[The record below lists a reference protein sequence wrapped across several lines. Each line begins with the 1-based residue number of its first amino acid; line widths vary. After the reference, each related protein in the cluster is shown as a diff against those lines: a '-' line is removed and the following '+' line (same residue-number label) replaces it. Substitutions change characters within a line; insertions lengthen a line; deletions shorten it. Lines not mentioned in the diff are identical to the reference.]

1 MAHPNTLEE
10 GYSRRDKSCI
20 SRLGDG
26 RRLGKDVF
34 HFSVMCGHLKLGTP
48 YTIAMM
54 TYEALMLLPL
64 FQGLNP
70 QDLSLLAELVQRE
83 TFPEGTIIFNQ
94 GGRADK
100 LYVLTSGRVAI
111 RFKPEDGETLTV
123 TEVEEGG
130 VFGWS
135 SALGR
140 AVYTSCAVCIIE
152 SQAIIMQ
159 GDELRELCATH
170 PETGVIILER
180 LAEVIAERLR
190 NTHIHVVEM
199 LRQGMR
205 STPKS

>member
-1 MAHPNTLEE
+1 
-10 GYSRRDKSCI
+10 
-20 SRLGDG
+20 
-26 RRLGKDVF
+26 
-34 HFSVMCGHLKLGTP
+34 
-48 YTIAMM
+48 MM
-54 TYEALMLLPL
+54 TYEELILLPL
-64 FQGLNP
+64 FKGLKSHN
-70 QDLSLLAELVQRE
+70 LSLLAELVQRE
-83 TFPEGTIIFNQ
+83 TYPDGTIIFNQ
-94 GGRADK
+94 GDQADN

-140 AVYTSCAVCIIE
+140 ETYTSCAVCMME
-152 SQAIIMQ
+152 SHAISMR
-159 GDELRELCATH
+159 GDELRELCATY

-190 NTHIHVVEM
+190 NTHAHVVEM

-205 STPKS
+205 STSES

>member
-1 MAHPNTLEE
+1 MHETRC
-10 GYSRRDKSCI
+10 SRRDEPGI
-20 SRLGDG
+20 SILGDG
-26 RRLGKDVF
+26 RRPGKDVF
-34 HFSVMCGHLKLGTP
+34 HFGVRCGHFKLSKP

-54 TYEALMLLPL
+54 TYEELVLLPL
-64 FQGLNP
+64 FQGFKSQN
-70 QDLSLLAELVQRE
+70 LSLLAELVQRE
-83 TFPEGTIIFNQ
+83 TFPDGTIIFNQ
-94 GGRADK
+94 GDRADN

-140 AVYTSCAVCIIE
+140 ETYTSCAVCMME
-152 SQAIIMQ
+152 SHALSMR
-159 GDELRELCATH
+159 GDKLRELCATY

-190 NTHIHVVEM
+190 NTHAHVVEM
-199 LRQGMR
+199 LRQGMH
-205 STPKS
+205 STSES